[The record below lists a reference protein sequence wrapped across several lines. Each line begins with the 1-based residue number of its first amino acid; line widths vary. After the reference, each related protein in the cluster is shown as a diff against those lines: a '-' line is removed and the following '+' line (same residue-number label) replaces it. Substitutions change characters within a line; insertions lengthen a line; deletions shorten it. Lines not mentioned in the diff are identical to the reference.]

1 MALRGINVIEFA
13 GLAPGPFCGKILRD
27 LGARV
32 IRIDRIGVG
41 SLVPDTLAHG
51 KKSIAIDLKQKGGIE
66 LIKTLSLK
74 SDVLIEPFRKG
85 VMEKLGIGPEVLCS
99 LNKKLIYARLTG
111 YGQTGELAAKGGH
124 DINYLGYSGILSR
137 IGRDGEKPLAP
148 LNLVADFAGGGLM
161 CAMAIMTALYERDTY
176 SKLGKVLDC
185 TMVEG
190 AAYTS
195 SWIYSTQNTP
205 MVWNAFNDKKRGTN
219 LLDGGYAAYDTY
231 ETKDGKYM
239 AIGSLEPQFLKN
251 ALKGLGL
258 KMGDVNKET
267 LEKTFKSKTREEWDN
282 IFKTL
287 DACVTPVLELEEA
300 PLHKHN
306 IERKAFV
313 KLQDG
318 TIIPKMNWLN
328 ELGTQSNDYELP
340 ATGQHTIEILTEYG
354 YSQENIKTLLD
365 DETIAQSEV
374 KAKL

>member
-1 MALRGINVIEFA
+1 
-13 GLAPGPFCGKILRD
+13 
-27 LGARV
+27 
-32 IRIDRIGVG
+32 
-41 SLVPDTLAHG
+41 
-51 KKSIAIDLKQKGGIE
+51 
-66 LIKTLSLK
+66 
-74 SDVLIEPFRKG
+74 
-85 VMEKLGIGPEVLCS
+85 
-99 LNKKLIYARLTG
+99 
-111 YGQTGELAAKGGH
+111 
-124 DINYLGYSGILSR
+124 
-137 IGRDGEKPLAP
+137 
-148 LNLVADFAGGGLM
+148 
-161 CAMAIMTALYERDTY
+161 
-176 SKLGKVLDC
+176 
-185 TMVEG
+185 
-190 AAYTS
+190 
-195 SWIYSTQNTP
+195 
-205 MVWNAFNDKKRGTN
+205 
-219 LLDGGYAAYDTY
+219 
-231 ETKDGKYM
+231 
-239 AIGSLEPQFLKN
+239 
-251 ALKGLGL
+251 
-258 KMGDVNKET
+258 MGDVNKET